1 MKSDSK
7 EKIKLPFFG
16 KSKDEKIRNAIKL
29 IDKKM
34 DIMMELSNS
43 EKIDKGNVFNLL
55 EQIRKELSWNDQLS
69 KRF

>member
-1 MKSDSK
+1 MKSDSE

-34 DIMMELSNS
+34 DIMMELSHS
-43 EKIDKGNVFNLL
+43 EKIDKESVFNIL
-55 EQIRKELSWNDQLS
+55 EQIRKELT
-69 KRF
+69 

>member
-34 DIMMELSNS
+34 DIMMELSHS

-55 EQIRKELSWNDQLS
+55 EQIRKELS
-69 KRF
+69 

>member
-1 MKSDSK
+1 MKSDSE

-55 EQIRKELSWNDQLS
+55 EQIRKELS
-69 KRF
+69 

>member
-1 MKSDSK
+1 MKSDSE

-34 DIMMELSNS
+34 DIMMELSHS
-43 EKIDKGNVFNLL
+43 EKIDKENVFIIL
-55 EQIRKELSWNDQLS
+55 EQIRKELT
-69 KRF
+69 

>member
-1 MKSDSK
+1 MKSDSE

-55 EQIRKELSWNDQLS
+55 EQIRKELSWKDQLS

>member
-1 MKSDSK
+1 MKSDS
-7 EKIKLPFFG
+7 EEIKLPLFG

-55 EQIRKELSWNDQLS
+55 EQIRKELS
-69 KRF
+69 

>member
-1 MKSDSK
+1 MKSDSE

-34 DIMMELSNS
+34 DIMMELSHS

-55 EQIRKELSWNDQLS
+55 EQIRKELSWKDQLS

>member
-1 MKSDSK
+1 MKSDS
-7 EKIKLPFFG
+7 EEEIKLPFFG

-55 EQIRKELSWNDQLS
+55 EQIRKELS
-69 KRF
+69 

>member
-1 MKSDSK
+1 MKSDSE

-34 DIMMELSNS
+34 DIMMALSNS

-55 EQIRKELSWNDQLS
+55 EQIRKELS
-69 KRF
+69 

>member
-1 MKSDSK
+1 MKSDSE

-34 DIMMELSNS
+34 DIMMELSHS

-55 EQIRKELSWNDQLS
+55 EQIRKELS
-69 KRF
+69 

>member
-1 MKSDSK
+1 MKSDSE

-34 DIMMELSNS
+34 DIMMELSHS
-43 EKIDKGNVFNLL
+43 EKIDKENVFIIL
-55 EQIRKELSWNDQLS
+55 EQIKKELS
-69 KRF
+69 